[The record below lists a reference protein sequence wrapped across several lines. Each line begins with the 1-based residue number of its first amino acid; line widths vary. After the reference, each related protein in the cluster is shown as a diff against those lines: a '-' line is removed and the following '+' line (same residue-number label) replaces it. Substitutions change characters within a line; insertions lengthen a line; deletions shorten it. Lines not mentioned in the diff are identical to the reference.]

1 MLPTTS
7 STLTVST
14 SATET
19 GSSSA
24 KLTLSYTTVN
34 TYLSSSWLYIKLP
47 KANSVYSSNSGQ
59 AISFISDSDKAN
71 AEVSIGG
78 VTHTVDSTSA
88 YLAIGSGYTE
98 DTWAFTF
105 STSNTFTS
113 TGQVIN
119 VSIDITNPEM
129 IGDLTSGWSFEI
141 KTESGN
147 YPPCTSCS
155 YPDEYASYEKA
166 LSVSGGV
173 DVTTIL

>member
-1 MLPTTS
+1 M
-7 STLTVST
+7 ST

-24 KLTLSYTTVN
+24 TLTLSFTTVN
-34 TYLSSSWLYIKLP
+34 TFLSSSWLYIKLP
-47 KANSVYSSNSGQ
+47 KANRVYSSNSGQ
-59 AISFISDSDKAN
+59 AISFISDSTKAD
-71 AEVSIGG
+71 ATVSIGG
-78 VTHTVDSTSA
+78 VTHVVDSTSA

-105 STSNTFTS
+105 STANTFTS
-113 TGQVIN
+113 TGQAIT
-119 VSIDITNPEM
+119 VSIPITNPEVV
-129 IGDLTSGWSFEI
+129 GDLTSSWSFEI

-166 LSVSGGV
+166 TSVSGGV
-173 DVTTIL
+173 DVTTILETSTSTTA